1 MTSIDIGDIAGPD
14 GDSMSFKEV
23 GDTAKGIITH
33 LDQSNRV
40 SQFSGNTE
48 TVLRITLEQGDGSNV
63 IIWPVTNTNVDGDGY
78 PTRMAR
84 AIVAAV
90 RKAEANTLSVGGE
103 LAVQFASEIPTDKG
117 NPAKEFVAAYKAP
130 AASVDANDLL
140 GGGVE
145 PQVEVTSQPAQP
157 TEAPTAADLLG

>member
-14 GDSMSFKEV
+14 GDSFKFDTI
-23 GDTAKGIITH
+23 GDTAKGVITH
-33 LDQSNRV
+33 LDQSNRI

-48 TVLRITLEQGDGSNV
+48 TVLRITLEHADGSNV

-117 NPAKEFVAAYKAP
+117 NPAKEFVAAYKPP
-130 AASVDANDLL
+130 AAGVNADDLL
-140 GGGVE
+140 GGQE
-145 PQVEVTSQPAQP
+145 PPAAAEEP
-157 TEAPTAADLLG
+157 APTTADLLG